1 MFKILLA
8 TAVIGIAALA
18 FFATSIY
25 LQVPRQNSKN
35 SLTNDEIKGIIST
48 VEQSFKDAEKKILGS
63 TPGPDDTPL
72 VPDPDPE
79 KCVCKGTG
87 KIVHGDGHVTPCP
100 YHGSDNPL
108 PPENLKCKCDTSN
121 TYCNCKA
128 KYGACSCTKTTKT
141 TSGSSCKRWR
151 PLRSLIRR

>member
-1 MFKILLA
+1 MKIQHRA
-8 TAVIGIAALA
+8 IIGIAVLA
-18 FFATSIY
+18 SFIY

-87 KIVHGDGHVTPCP
+87 EIVHGDGHVTPCP
-100 YHGSDNPL
+100 YHGPDNL
-108 PPENLKCKCDTSN
+108 PEDLKCKCDTSS

-128 KYGACSCTKTTKT
+128 KYGACSCTTKTTKT
-141 TSGSSCKRWR
+141 TSGSSGKRWR

>member
-1 MFKILLA
+1 MKIQHRA
-8 TAVIGIAALA
+8 IIGIAVLA
-18 FFATSIY
+18 SFIY

-87 KIVHGDGHVTPCP
+87 KIVHGDGHTTPCP
-100 YHGSDNPL
+100 YHGPDNP
-108 PPENLKCKCDTSN
+108 PEDVKCKCDTSR
-121 TYCNCKA
+121 TRCDCKA
-128 KYGACSCTKTTKT
+128 KSGECSCATKTTKT
-141 TSGSSCKRWR
+141 TSGSSSKKRWR